1 MAIIN
6 ASLETYHRPIIFSLA
21 FVVVF
26 LRPRE
31 LFMTSYRFVTICLDA
46 TMVCMRGVSGRI
58 PED

>member
-26 LRPRE
+26 
-31 LFMTSYRFVTICLDA
+31 FAAS
-46 TMVCMRGVSGRI
+46 
-58 PED
+58 